1 MYPRNKMKQA
11 LLLVPIAALALSAAS
26 TFPNPPNV
34 PAPTKTT
41 DTVVLAGG
49 CFWGMQLV
57 FDHVKG
63 VTKSVVGYAGGD
75 KKTADYET
83 VSTGTTGHA
92 ESIQITFDPA
102 QVSFGTLLKVYF
114 SVAHNPTELNYQD
127 NDHGTQYRSSIFYT
141 SEDQKKMAEM
151 YIQQLDAAKVYN
163 HKIVTKVV
171 PLQAFY
177 PAEEYHQNFAVKNP
191 NQGYIVA
198 MDVPKYNNLKKQ
210 FPELLKGK

>member
-1 MYPRNKMKQA
+1 MKKVF
-11 LLLVPIAALALSAAS
+11 LLVPIAAVVLCAAS

-34 PAPTKTT
+34 PAPAKTT
-41 DTVVLAGG
+41 DSVVLAGG

-63 VTKSVVGYAGGD
+63 VTKTVVGYTGGD
-75 KKTADYET
+75 KRTADYDT

-92 ESIQITFDPA
+92 EAIEITFDPS

-151 YIQQLDAAKVYN
+151 YIGELDAAKVYKR
-163 HKIVTKVV
+163 KIVTTVGQLK
-171 PLQAFY
+171 AFY
-177 PAEEYHQNFAVKNP
+177 QAEEHHQKFAVKNP
-191 NQGYIVA
+191 TQGYIVA
-198 MDVPKYNNLKKQ
+198 MDMPKYENLKKQ